1 MKVNSF
7 FPKPVKTGSEFFDG
21 MLGVAK
27 SPLAS
32 HGGPHSGEEL
42 KKLNVDLSIAGKAAA
57 YTTGVGG
64 HIPNLQED
72 YNKLV
77 DFYNKRNQDGSMTP
91 EEKQYRSS
99 LYEAINKPNIKQ
111 KFQGAKINSVSDLL
125 NFPSAI
131 KDFRE
136 ILKRNVEGRVV
147 PKTGEIVGKA
157 KTPKYLKSDKRR
169 EIQLRA
175 LGLYD
180 EIENKNTSYYIQS
193 DFGKNFIQPRNLESL
208 DPVYMENLKKII
220 IEQGGEIEGSKVK
233 IPNYQTKGGK
243 ATLENGKIVFTKPTK
258 GLSGLEKA
266 SKNKLSYFLG
276 ADDELKQIKNQYSKL
291 FNPVQEKF
299 YLK

>member
-1 MKVNSF
+1 MSF
-7 FPKPVKTGSEFFDG
+7 NKNFLS
-21 MLGVAK
+21 K
-27 SPLAS
+27 SPLTS
-32 HGGPHSGEEL
+32 HGGPHSGEKL
-42 KKLNVDLSIAGKAAA
+42 KKLNVDLNIAGKAAA
-57 YTTGVGG
+57 YTSGVSS

-77 DFYNKRNQDGSMTP
+77 DFYNKRNKDGSMTP

-111 KFQGAKINSVSDLL
+111 KFQNTKINSASDLL

-131 KDFRE
+131 EDFNKT
-136 ILKRNVEGRVV
+136 LKRNVEGRVV
-147 PKTGEIVGKA
+147 PKTGEIVGKT
-157 KTPKYLKSDKRR
+157 KTPKYLRSDKRR
-169 EIQLRA
+169 EIQLRT

-180 EIENKNTSYYIQS
+180 EIENKDTSYYIQS

-208 DPVYMENLKKII
+208 NKDYLKDIKQKIKN
-220 IEQGGEIEGSKVK
+220 EGGEIEGGKVK

-243 ATLENGKIVFTKPTK
+243 VTLENGKIVFTKPAK
-258 GLSGLEKA
+258 DLSGLDKA
-266 SKNKLSYFLG
+266 SKSKLSYILG